1 MYFLSLTYNTRVRV
15 GPCYAKFD
23 LYVMYVTTHD
33 KVYDFKECQ
42 DVKGLFMLKLIIF
55 YYDVCVYINKLQRI
69 IYYIGG

>member
-1 MYFLSLTYNTRVRV
+1 MYFLSFIYNIRVRV
-15 GPCYAKFD
+15 GLCYVKFD
-23 LYVMYVTTHD
+23 LYVMYVIMYD

-55 YYDVCVYINKLQRI
+55 YYDVCVYINKLQCI